1 MFGRFEGARLPDFR
15 GIRALD
21 YDDYWKKRGF
31 SVSGKLKQRERIF
44 LEWIP
49 KGARVLDVGC
59 GNSRLP
65 LVLKEKGCDVQVAD
79 VSALVLEGYR
89 ALGIGAVRLDLDRV
103 AEAKLDGTY
112 DVIVMSEVLEHTRN
126 PEEIVAR
133 LSPHARRFALS
144 IPNSAFYRYRLH
156 LMFAGRFFTQWVHH
170 PSEHLRY
177 WSHLDFMD
185 WLPAMGL
192 EVEKIAASNGL
203 LDRTGLKDA
212 WPNLFGHQICYL
224 ARVP

>member
-1 MFGRFEGARLPDFR
+1 MFGRFEGARHPDFR

-21 YDDYWKKRGF
+21 YDDYWRKRGF
-31 SVSGKLKQRERIF
+31 AVSGKLKQRERIF

-49 KGARVLDVGC
+49 KGASVLDIGC

-65 LVLKEKGCDVQVAD
+65 LALKEKGCAVSVAD
-79 VSALVLEGYR
+79 VSPLVLEGYR
-89 ALGIGAVRLDLDRV
+89 ALGLRAAPLDLDRI
-103 AEAKLDGTY
+103 AEAEIEGSY
-112 DVIVMSEVLEHTRN
+112 DYVIMSEVLEHTRN

-133 LSPHARRFALS
+133 LRPHARRFALS

-177 WSHLDFMD
+177 WSHVDFLD
-185 WLPAMGL
+185 WLSAMDL
-192 EVEKIAASNGL
+192 DVETSAASNGFG
-203 LDRTGLKDA
+203 DRLGFKDA

-224 ARVP
+224 AKPR